1 MAHIALRGSRR
12 GVALPVTLVFAGFL
26 AAACS
31 TPPVVPSP
39 TPAPPRP
46 LVTPNP
52 HLADPA
58 TAQDVFNGLGR
69 EGLRI
74 TPNTANAS
82 SDGGVVITRINGTYL
97 GWPLD
102 VTQYRT
108 AADLAKAAKW
118 KAGEAPGRGEPPVAL
133 AGYNILVSWGPSEI
147 GVKPPTPDDRKAA
160 ALEALVSA
168 LDRLL
173 SPLRTRTVVPVQV
186 AAVPEG
192 AASDPSLAPKAT
204 PAP

>member
-1 MAHIALRGSRR
+1 MGHIALRGSRP
-12 GVALPVTLVFAGFL
+12 GVVLPVTLVLAGII

-31 TPPVVPSP
+31 TPPVVSSP
-39 TPAPPRP
+39 TPAPTP

-74 TPNTANAS
+74 TPNTANAG
-82 SDGGVVITRINGTYL
+82 SDGGAVVTRINGTYL

-102 VTQYRT
+102 VTQFRT

-147 GVKPPTPDDRKAA
+147 GSKPPTPDGRKAA
-160 ALEALVSA
+160 ALEALVRA

-173 SPLRTRTVVPVQV
+173 SPLRARTVVPVQV
-186 AAVPEG
+186 AAAPE
-192 AASDPSLAPKAT
+192 AAETAPSAAPKAT

>member
-1 MAHIALRGSRR
+1 MAHIALRGSRP
-12 GVALPVTLVFAGFL
+12 GVVLPVTLVLAGLL
-26 AAACS
+26 AVACGS
-31 TPPVVPSP
+31 PPPVPSA
-39 TPAPPRP
+39 TPAPTP

-74 TPNTANAS
+74 TPNTATAGSN
-82 SDGGVVITRINGTYL
+82 GGAVITRINGTYL

-102 VTQYRT
+102 VTQFRT
-108 AADLAKAAKW
+108 TADLAKAAKW

-133 AGYNILVSWGPSEI
+133 AGYNILVSWGPYGT
-147 GVKPPTPDDRKAA
+147 GVKPPAPDDRRAA
-160 ALEALVSA
+160 ALEALVKA

-173 SPLRTRTVVPVQV
+173 SPLRARTVVPVQV
-186 AAVPEG
+186 AAVPAPAVPG
-192 AASDPSLAPKAT
+192 PSTAPKAT

>member
-1 MAHIALRGSRR
+1 
-12 GVALPVTLVFAGFL
+12 VLPITLVLAGIL

-31 TPPVVPSP
+31 TPPAAPSP
-39 TPAPPRP
+39 TPAPTP

-74 TPNTANAS
+74 TPNTANTG
-82 SDGGVVITRINGTYL
+82 SDGGVVVTRINGTYL

-102 VTQYRT
+102 VTQFRT
-108 AADLAKAAKW
+108 AADLAKAARW
-118 KAGEAPGRGEPPVAL
+118 KAGETPGRGEPPVAL

-147 GVKPPTPDDRKAA
+147 GAKPPTPDGRKAA
-160 ALEALVSA
+160 ALEALVKA

-173 SPLRTRTVVPVQV
+173 SPLRARTVVPVQIASAPD
-186 AAVPEG
+186 AA
-192 AASDPSLAPKAT
+192 AAGSSAAPKAT

>member
-1 MAHIALRGSRR
+1 MAHTALWGLRPR
-12 GVALPVTLVFAGFL
+12 VALPVTLVLAGII

-31 TPPVVPSP
+31 TPPVAPVA
-39 TPAPPRP
+39 TPAPTP

-74 TPNTANAS
+74 TPNTANAG
-82 SDGGVVITRINGTYL
+82 SDGGAIVTRINGTYL

-102 VTQYRT
+102 VTQFRT

-118 KAGEAPGRGEPPVAL
+118 KPGETPGRGEPPVAL

-147 GVKPPTPDDRKAA
+147 GAKPAAPDRRKVV
-160 ALEALVSA
+160 ALEALVRA
-168 LDRLL
+168 LERLL
-173 SPLRTRTVVPVQV
+173 SPLRVRTVVPVQV
-186 AAVPEG
+186 ASSSEATES
-192 AASDPSLAPKAT
+192 APSAAPKAT

>member
-1 MAHIALRGSRR
+1 MAHIALRGSRP
-12 GVALPVTLVFAGFL
+12 GVRLPVTLVLAGMI

-31 TPPVVPSP
+31 TPPVAPSP
-39 TPAPPRP
+39 TPAPTP

-52 HLADPA
+52 HLVDPT

-74 TPNTANAS
+74 TPNTANAG
-82 SDGGVVITRINGTYL
+82 SDGGAVVTRINGTYL

-102 VTQYRT
+102 VTQFRT

-147 GVKPPTPDDRKAA
+147 GSKPPTPDGRKAA
-160 ALEALVSA
+160 ALEALVRA

-186 AAVPEG
+186 ASAPAATEPEPT
-192 AASDPSLAPKAT
+192 AAPKAT

>member
-1 MAHIALRGSRR
+1 M
-12 GVALPVTLVFAGFL
+12 P
-26 AAACS
+26 S
-31 TPPVVPSP
+31 T
-39 TPAPPRP
+39 TPAPTP

-74 TPNTANAS
+74 TPNTANAG
-82 SDGGVVITRINGTYL
+82 SDGGAVVTRINGTYL

-102 VTQYRT
+102 VTQFRT

-118 KAGEAPGRGEPPVAL
+118 KAGETPGRGEPPVTL

-147 GVKPPTPDDRKAA
+147 GSKPPTPDRRKAA
-160 ALEALVSA
+160 ALEALVKA

-173 SPLRTRTVVPVQV
+173 SPLRARTVVPVQV
-186 AAVPEG
+186 ASAPE
-192 AASDPSLAPKAT
+192 AAEPAPSAAPKAT